1 MTVTRMWELEM
12 TARSPIS
19 HRGELIGTTAIGRRM
34 KVLQPDGSVELVPVI
49 SGNSFRGVLRRIAEG
64 MLRDVLHYEGRLP
77 LAVAHALRNGGAIV
91 KTQAEPITGRRLH
104 QLRELVPLLS
114 VFGGAIGAAPID
126 GCLRVGHVVPIVT
139 EATPIL
145 RRSYEGQPIPSRFDI
160 EALESYSHLDDV
172 IAGHAGTTVDPEAA
186 SGGSGSPVMRYDIE
200 TLAPG
205 TRFESWV
212 QLVRGSDL
220 DYAFAAGV
228 LAEFTRSGWL
238 GGRSGIGHGQIAT
251 TITEHAEGGP
261 VVDWREIVGARR
273 DEALETLLSLPA

>member
-1 MTVTRMWELEM
+1 M
-12 TARSPIS
+12 TAKSPIS

-34 KVLQPDGSVELVPVI
+34 KILQADGSVELVPVI
-49 SGNSFRGVLRRIAEG
+49 SGNSFRGVLRRIGEEL
-64 MLRDVLHYEGRLP
+64 LRDVLGYEGRLP
-77 LAVAHALRNGGAIV
+77 LAVAHTLRNGGAIV

-104 QLRELVPLLS
+104 QLRELVSQLS
-114 VFGGAIGAAPID
+114 VFGGAVGAAPID

-145 RRSYEGQPIPSRFDI
+145 RRTYPGPIPSRFDI

-172 IAGHAGTTVDPEAA
+172 TTGHAGTTVDPDSG

-220 DYAFAAGV
+220 DHAFTADV

-238 GGRSGIGHGQIAT
+238 GGRTGIGHGQIAT
-251 TITEHAEGGP
+251 TLDPPSDGAP
-261 VVDWREIVGARR
+261 VVDWREIVAARR
-273 DEALETLLSLPA
+273 DEALHMLLSLPA

>member
-1 MTVTRMWELEM
+1 VTVSRVWEIEM

-34 KVLQPDGSVELVPVI
+34 KVLQADGSVELVPVI
-49 SGNSFRGVLRRIAEG
+49 SGNSFRGVLRRIGEEL
-64 MLRDVLHYEGRLP
+64 LRDVLGYEGKLP
-77 LAVAHALRNGGAIV
+77 LAVAHTLRNGGAIV

-104 QLRELVPLLS
+104 QLRDLVPLLS
-114 VFGGAIGAAPID
+114 VFGGAVGAAPID

-145 RRSYEGQPIPSRFDI
+145 RRTYEGSIPSRFDI

-172 IAGHAGTTVDPEAA
+172 TAGHAGATVDPDAGT
-186 SGGSGSPVMRYDIE
+186 GGSGSPVMRYDIE

-212 QLVRGSDL
+212 QLNRGSDL
-220 DYAFAAGV
+220 DYAFAADV
-228 LAEFTRSGWL
+228 LGEFTRSGWL
-238 GGRSGIGHGQIAT
+238 GGRTGIGHGQIDT
-251 TITEHAEGGP
+251 TLTEPTGGGP
-261 VVDWREIVGARR
+261 VVDWREIVAARR
-273 DEALETLLSLPA
+273 AEALETLRSLPA

>member
-1 MTVTRMWELEM
+1 MTLSRMWEIEM

-19 HRGELIGTTAIGRRM
+19 HRGELIGATAIGRRM
-34 KVLQPDGSVELVPVI
+34 KIVQPDGSVELVPVI
-49 SGNSFRGVLRRIAEG
+49 SGNSFRGVLRRIGEEL
-64 MLRDVLHYEGRLP
+64 LRDVLGYEGQLP
-77 LAVAHALRNGGAIV
+77 LAVAHTLRNGGAIV
-91 KTQAEPITGRRLH
+91 KTSAEPVTGRRLH
-104 QLRELVPLLS
+104 QLRELIPQLS
-114 VFGGAIGAAPID
+114 VFGGAVGAAPID

-145 RRSYEGQPIPSRFDI
+145 RREYLGPIPSRFDI

-172 IAGHAGTTVDPEAA
+172 TAGHAGTVVDPAA
-186 SGGSGSPVMRYDIE
+186 GSGSPVMRYDIE

-220 DYAFAAGV
+220 DHAFAADV
-228 LAEFTRSGWL
+228 LGEFTRSGWL

-251 TITEHAEGGP
+251 TITDQTGGGEM
-261 VVDWREIVGARR
+261 VDWREIVAARR

>member
-1 MTVTRMWELEM
+1 MTVSRVWEIEM
-12 TARSPIS
+12 TAKSPIS

-34 KVLQPDGSVELVPVI
+34 KIIQPDGSVELVPVI
-49 SGNSFRGVLRRIAEG
+49 SGNSFRGVLRRIGEEL
-64 MLRDVLHYEGRLP
+64 LRDVLGYEGKLP
-77 LAVAHALRNGGAIV
+77 LAVAHTLRNGGAIV
-91 KTQAEPITGRRLH
+91 KTQAEPITGRRLY
-104 QLRELVPLLS
+104 QLRELIPQLS

-145 RRSYEGQPIPSRFDI
+145 RRTYEGPIPSRFDI

-172 IAGHAGTTVDPEAA
+172 TAGHAGTTVDTDAET
-186 SGGSGSPVMRYDIE
+186 GGSGSPVMRYDIE

-220 DYAFAAGV
+220 DHAFAADV

-238 GGRSGIGHGQIAT
+238 GGRTGIGHGQIAT
-251 TITEHAEGGP
+251 TLASDPDGAP
-261 VVDWREIVGARR
+261 VVDWREIVAAHRA
-273 DEALETLLSLPA
+273 EALETLLALPA

>member
-1 MTVTRMWELEM
+1 MTVSRVWEIEM

-34 KVLQPDGSVELVPVI
+34 KIIQPDGSVELVPVI
-49 SGNSFRGVLRRIAEG
+49 SGNSFRGVLRRIGEEL
-64 MLRDVLHYEGRLP
+64 LRDVLGYEGQLP
-77 LAVAHALRNGGAIV
+77 LAVAHTLRNGGAIV

-104 QLRELVPLLS
+104 QLRELIPQLS

-139 EATPIL
+139 EATRIL
-145 RRSYEGQPIPSRFDI
+145 RRTYEGPIPSRFDI
-160 EALESYSHLDDV
+160 EALESYSHLDV
-172 IAGHAGTTVDPEAA
+172 TASHAGTTVDTDAET
-186 SGGSGSPVMRYDIE
+186 GGSGSPVMRYDIE

-220 DYAFAAGV
+220 DHAFAEDV

-238 GGRSGIGHGQIAT
+238 GGRTGIGHGQIAT
-251 TITEHAEGGP
+251 TITEQVEGGP
-261 VVDWREIVGARR
+261 VVDWREIVAARR

>member
-1 MTVTRMWELEM
+1 M

-34 KVLQPDGSVELVPVI
+34 KILQPDGSVELVPVI
-49 SGNSFRGVLRRIAEG
+49 SGNSFRGVLRRIGEEL
-64 MLRDVLHYEGRLP
+64 LRDVLGYEGQLP
-77 LAVAHALRNGGAIV
+77 LAVAHTLRNGGAIV

-104 QLRELVPLLS
+104 QLRELIPQLS

-145 RRSYEGQPIPSRFDI
+145 RRTYEGPIPSRFDI

-172 IAGHAGTTVDPEAA
+172 TAGHAGTTVDPDAET
-186 SGGSGSPVMRYDIE
+186 GGSGSPVMRYDIE

-220 DYAFAAGV
+220 DHAFAADV

-238 GGRSGIGHGQIAT
+238 GGRTGIGHGQIVT
-251 TITEHAEGGP
+251 TLASDPDGAP
-261 VVDWREIVGARR
+261 VVDWREIVAARR

>member
-1 MTVTRMWELEM
+1 M

-19 HRGELIGTTAIGRRM
+19 HRGELIGTTAISRRM

-64 MLRDVLHYEGRLP
+64 MLRDVLDYEGKLP

-91 KTQAEPITGRRLH
+91 KTQAEPVTGRRLH

-145 RRSYEGQPIPSRFDI
+145 RREYPGPLPSRFDI

-172 IAGHAGTTVDPEAA
+172 TAGHAGTTVKFDVA
-186 SGGSGSPVMRYDIE
+186 SGGSGSPLMRYDVE

-212 QLVRGSDL
+212 QLNRGSDL
-220 DYAFAAGV
+220 DHAFATDVIG
-228 LAEFTRSGWL
+228 EFTRSGWL
-238 GGRSGIGHGQIAT
+238 GGRTGIGHGQIAT
-251 TITEHAEGGP
+251 TITEQADRGP
-261 VVDWREIVGARR
+261 VVDWREIVASRR
-273 DEALETLLSLPA
+273 AEALETLLSLPA

>member
-1 MTVTRMWELEM
+1 MWELEM

-34 KVLQPDGSVELVPVI
+34 KVLQADGSVELVPVI

-64 MLRDVLHYEGRLP
+64 MLRDVLDYEGQLP

-91 KTQAEPITGRRLH
+91 KTSAEPVTGRRLH

-139 EATPIL
+139 EAAPIL
-145 RRSYEGQPIPSRFDI
+145 RREYPGPVPSRFDI

-172 IAGHAGTTVDPEAA
+172 TAGHAGTAVDPVAG
-186 SGGSGSPVMRYDIE
+186 SGGSGSPLMRYDVE

-220 DYAFAAGV
+220 DHAFAADVIG
-228 LAEFTRSGWL
+228 EFTRSGWL
-238 GGRSGIGHGQIAT
+238 GGRTGIGHGQIAT
-251 TITEHAEGGP
+251 TVIEQADRGP
-261 VVDWREIVGARR
+261 VVDWRDIVASRR
-273 DEALETLLSLPA
+273 DEALQTLLSLPA